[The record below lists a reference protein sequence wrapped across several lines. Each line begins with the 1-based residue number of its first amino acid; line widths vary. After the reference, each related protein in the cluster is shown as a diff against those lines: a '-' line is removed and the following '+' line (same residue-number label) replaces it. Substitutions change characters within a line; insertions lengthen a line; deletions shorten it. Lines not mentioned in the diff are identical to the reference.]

1 MHDGATEGEDPKL
14 YVVATPLGNLG
25 DITLR
30 ALQVLGAV
38 DVIAAEDTRVTHK
51 LLQHHG
57 IHTRLIAAHE
67 HNERSA
73 AARIVALLREGK
85 QVALVTDA
93 GTPGFS
99 DPGAEVVAAVRAAGL
114 AVTPIPG
121 ANAAVAALSASGRV
135 TDRVLFCGFLPA
147 RAAARRKALETL
159 RALPFTLVF
168 YEAPHRV
175 RETLIDLRDALGP
188 ERTVTLARELTKRF
202 EAFHSCPLAQAEAW
216 VAADPNRERGEFVLL
231 VDGAEVERAAEAEE
245 KSAERVLQV
254 LLAELPLKQAVAL
267 TTTITGANRNRL
279 YARALA
285 LRSDAS

>member
-175 RETLIDLRDALGP
+175 RETLIDLRDTLGA

-202 EAFHSCPLAQAEAW
+202 ESFHSCPLAQAEDW

-285 LRSDAS
+285 LRSDAG